1 MTARSTRMTRRG
13 FLRGTVVAGAGLTIG
28 FQLPPGRTARA
39 AAQSTEPFMPNAW
52 IRITPDNVVT
62 IIVDKSDMGQ
72 GVLTSMPML
81 IAEELEADWSAIRVE
96 QAPANPKYGNPVFG
110 GLQLTGGSFSVRTSW
125 LRFRQAGA
133 AAKEMLVEAAAREW
147 GVPLESCVAENSAV
161 THPPTGRR
169 FTFGE
174 LTDKAARLPVPE
186 KPRLK
191 SAKDFRLI
199 GKRLKRLENPPKVDG
214 RAVYG
219 IDIKVPGMLVATVA
233 RCPVFGGRVKQFDA
247 TQAKGVEGVRHV
259 VQIDSGVA
267 VVADG
272 FWPAK
277 LGRDALTIEWDEGP
291 TAAVSSGGIT
301 KTFDALTQQPG
312 PVARHEGDAAAALT
326 SAAKRLDAVY
336 EVPYLAHATMEPM
349 TCTAHVRPDGC
360 DIWTGTQ
367 WQDGTQ
373 GVAAKITGLPAASI
387 RVHTTL
393 LGGGFGRRFE
403 QDFVAEAVA
412 IAKAVGAPVKLV
424 WSREDDMQHDFYR
437 PSTFNRLSAGIDAQG
452 SLVAWTH
459 RIISPSIAA
468 RAFPALIKDGI
479 DGTSIEGAANIP
491 YTIPNIHVE
500 CTMKETGVPVGFW
513 RSVGSS
519 QNAFITECF
528 LDEIA
533 AAAGKDPY
541 ELRRALL
548 TNAPR
553 HRGVLELAATKA
565 GWGQPLPPG
574 RHRGIAVAES
584 FGSWVA
590 QVAEVSV
597 SPAGEVR
604 VHRVVCAVDCGVV
617 VNPDTVE
624 AQMESGIVYG
634 LTAALMGQITIAN
647 GRVEQSNFHDYPV
660 LRINQMPVVE
670 VHIMPSAEA
679 PGGVGEPGTPPIA
692 PAVVNAIFAATGKR
706 IRSLPV
712 SKHDLRRA

>member
-1 MTARSTRMTRRG
+1 M
-13 FLRGTVVAGAGLTIG
+13 
-28 FQLPPGRTARA
+28 
-39 AAQSTEPFMPNAW
+39 
-52 IRITPDNVVT
+52 
-62 IIVDKSDMGQ
+62 
-72 GVLTSMPML
+72 
-81 IAEELEADWSAIRVE
+81 
-96 QAPANPKYGNPVFG
+96 
-110 GLQLTGGSFSVRTSW
+110 
-125 LRFRQAGA
+125 
-133 AAKEMLVEAAAREW
+133 
-147 GVPLESCVAENSAV
+147 
-161 THPPTGRR
+161 
-169 FTFGE
+169 
-174 LTDKAARLPVPE
+174 
-186 KPRLK
+186 
-191 SAKDFRLI
+191 
-199 GKRLKRLENPPKVDG
+199 
-214 RAVYG
+214 
-219 IDIKVPGMLVATVA
+219 
-233 RCPVFGGRVKQFDA
+233 
-247 TQAKGVEGVRHV
+247 
-259 VQIDSGVA
+259 A

-541 ELRRALL
+541 ELRRYWSW
-548 TNAPR
+548 PR
-553 HRGVLELAATKA
+553 
-565 GWGQPLPPG
+565 
-574 RHRGIAVAES
+574 S
-584 FGSWVA
+584 
-590 QVAEVSV
+590 
-597 SPAGEVR
+597 
-604 VHRVVCAVDCGVV
+604 
-617 VNPDTVE
+617 
-624 AQMESGIVYG
+624 
-634 LTAALMGQITIAN
+634 
-647 GRVEQSNFHDYPV
+647 
-660 LRINQMPVVE
+660 
-670 VHIMPSAEA
+670 
-679 PGGVGEPGTPPIA
+679 
-692 PAVVNAIFAATGKR
+692 
-706 IRSLPV
+706 
-712 SKHDLRRA
+712 RRAGDGRSRRAAIAASPSPSRSEAGLPRLPKSRSAPPARFASIESSARWTVGSSSIPIPSKPRWRAVSSTA

>member
-1 MTARSTRMTRRG
+1 M
-13 FLRGTVVAGAGLTIG
+13 
-28 FQLPPGRTARA
+28 
-39 AAQSTEPFMPNAW
+39 
-52 IRITPDNVVT
+52 
-62 IIVDKSDMGQ
+62 
-72 GVLTSMPML
+72 
-81 IAEELEADWSAIRVE
+81 
-96 QAPANPKYGNPVFG
+96 
-110 GLQLTGGSFSVRTSW
+110 QLTGGSFSVRTSW

-147 GVPLESCVAENSAV
+147 GVSPETCVAENSTV

-169 FTFGE
+169 LTYGQ

-191 SAKDFRLI
+191 SPKDFRLI
-199 GKRLKRLENPPKVDG
+199 GRRVKRLENPPKVDG

-219 IDIKVPGMLVATVA
+219 IDVKVPGLLVATVA
-233 RCPVFGGRVKQFDA
+233 RCPVFGGTVKRFDA
-247 TQAKGVEGVRHV
+247 TQAKAVEGVRHV
-259 VQIDSGVA
+259 VQIDAGVA

-272 FWPAK
+272 FWLAK
-277 LGRDALTIEWDEGP
+277 LGRDALPIEWEEGP
-291 TAAVSSGGIT
+291 TATVSSAGIT
-301 KTFDALTQQPG
+301 KTFEALTQQPG
-312 PVARHEGDAAAALT
+312 PVARHEGDAESALAAAT
-326 SAAKRLDAVY
+326 KRLDVVY

-349 TCTAHVRPDGC
+349 TCTAHVRADGC

-373 GVAAKITGLPAASI
+373 NVAAKITGLPAASI

-412 IAKAVGAPVKLV
+412 ISKAVGAPIKLV

-437 PSTFNRLSAGIDAQG
+437 PTTFNRLSAGIDADG
-452 SLVAWTH
+452 SLIAWTH
-459 RIISPSIAA
+459 RIVSPSIAA

-491 YTIPNIHVE
+491 YAIPNIHVE

-528 LDEIA
+528 LDEVA

-548 TNAPR
+548 VRAPR
-553 HRGVLELAATKA
+553 HKGVLELAATKA

-574 RHRGIAVAES
+574 HYRGIAVAES

-597 SPAGEVR
+597 NPAAEVR
-604 VHRVVCAVDCGVV
+604 VHRVVCAVDCGIV

-634 LTAALMGQITIAN
+634 LTAALMGEITIAN
-647 GRVEQSNFHDYPV
+647 GRVEQSNFHDYPM

-670 VHIMPSAEA
+670 VHIMPSSEA

-706 IRSLPV
+706 IRSLPI
-712 SKHDLRRA
+712 SKHELKPA